1 MEEGWQESLH
11 VHWSAR
17 LAHRVPAS
25 GQIQEDTQEHPDQ
38 HDGHSGGG
46 YKEAGR
52 KRQPVCF
59 VTETIHKTSYVR
71 VRMEDDSCFICN
83 ILLMLLTFLPN
94 FHAGFVLPPFT
105 HNASFFANEPHQFT
119 FQSNVKVA
127 KLLVNDQREPQ
138 SVTLFFDLPQ
148 VVRVEPLANM
158 GQVTALLNSIGWTL
172 PVVPE
177 LDDLTVGKLNVV
189 LAE

>member
-1 MEEGWQESLH
+1 M
-11 VHWSAR
+11 
-17 LAHRVPAS
+17 
-25 GQIQEDTQEHPDQ
+25 
-38 HDGHSGGG
+38 
-46 YKEAGR
+46 
-52 KRQPVCF
+52 
-59 VTETIHKTSYVR
+59 
-71 VRMEDDSCFICN
+71 
-83 ILLMLLTFLPN
+83 
-94 FHAGFVLPPFT
+94 
-105 HNASFFANEPHQFT
+105 
-119 FQSNVKVA
+119 A

-158 GQVTALLNSIGWTL
+158 GQVTALLNSLGWTL